1 MIISEDIEDFEV
13 NISSLSS
20 DYKLFYDSLK
30 KLKGKSIFESFI
42 VKGEEYVKKES
53 ARLERIKK
61 TYSDFSN
68 QFNDMCNNYVSN
80 MIMIEEEEKNQVE
93 DLRNDFEKIK
103 EELKENLQKF
113 NSIVR
118 VESDASFI
126 YNDNTKSTIDL
137 ELIMKYPGSYL
148 YREYLSNVRNSD
160 GNVFIDLVGEND
172 LLIAKYMNNDESLL
186 NDIKKMDN
194 EKKKRL
200 LSDLD
205 FLELP
210 IKKDI
215 MSELGCNEDNELM
228 EIWRKRKLI
237 TVNGKSDSPL
247 NKLLQDNFCEVIF
260 KNQLLKNIHFSRELK
275 TFSVNISLT
284 YPDVIEDYLK
294 NEQLI
299 NQELVKKY
307 KRNGNATE
315 LIKEMEIIGI
325 NMSDHE
331 QSIIRDCIGSKLLPD
346 SKILESDLYDSSLK
360 KLIGEFRWKLIY
372 RASEHEY
379 TASSFHAHCDN
390 KGPTLILIK
399 TIQGNIYGG
408 FTTLSWNGSIFFI
421 TISSINR
428 YV

>member
-80 MIMIEEEEKNQVE
+80 MIMIEEEERNEVE

-260 KNQLLKNIHFSRELK
+260 KNQLLKN
-275 TFSVNISLT
+275 
-284 YPDVIEDYLK
+284 
-294 NEQLI
+294 
-299 NQELVKKY
+299 
-307 KRNGNATE
+307 TE
-315 LIKEMEIIGI
+315 
-325 NMSDHE
+325 
-331 QSIIRDCIGSKLLPD
+331 
-346 SKILESDLYDSSLK
+346 
-360 KLIGEFRWKLIY
+360 IY
-372 RASEHEY
+372 H
-379 TASSFHAHCDN
+379 
-390 KGPTLILIK
+390 
-399 TIQGNIYGG
+399 
-408 FTTLSWNGSIFFI
+408 
-421 TISSINR
+421 
-428 YV
+428 

>member
-1 MIISEDIEDFEV
+1 M
-13 NISSLSS
+13 
-20 DYKLFYDSLK
+20 
-30 KLKGKSIFESFI
+30 
-42 VKGEEYVKKES
+42 
-53 ARLERIKK
+53 A
-61 TYSDFSN
+61 
-68 QFNDMCNNYVSN
+68 
-80 MIMIEEEEKNQVE
+80 
-93 DLRNDFEKIK
+93 K

-260 KNQLLKNIHFSRELK
+260 KNQLLKNIHHSCL
-275 TFSVNISLT
+275 
-284 YPDVIEDYLK
+284 
-294 NEQLI
+294 
-299 NQELVKKY
+299 LV
-307 KRNGNATE
+307 
-315 LIKEMEIIGI
+315 
-325 NMSDHE
+325 
-331 QSIIRDCIGSKLLPD
+331 
-346 SKILESDLYDSSLK
+346 
-360 KLIGEFRWKLIY
+360 FLIY
-372 RASEHEY
+372 
-379 TASSFHAHCDN
+379 F
-390 KGPTLILIK
+390 PML
-399 TIQGNIYGG
+399 
-408 FTTLSWNGSIFFI
+408 
-421 TISSINR
+421 
-428 YV
+428 